1 MIKYTISLMLQV
13 FFVTKLKSEKKK
25 KIKFAKSSV
34 EVLGWSLRSQ
44 AVHCVI
50 SFKIH

>member
-25 KIKFAKSSV
+25 KLNLQNPV
-34 EVLGWSLRSQ
+34 LRSWDGL
-44 AVHCVI
+44 
-50 SFKIH
+50 